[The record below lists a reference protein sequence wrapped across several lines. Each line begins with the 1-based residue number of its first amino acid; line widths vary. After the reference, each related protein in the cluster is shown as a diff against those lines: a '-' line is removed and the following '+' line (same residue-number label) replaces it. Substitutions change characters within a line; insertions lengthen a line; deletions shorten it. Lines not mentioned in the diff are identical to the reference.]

1 MQVRPVTFDGAV
13 VHVVGRVAARPGDRP
28 VRVLVDGHPSTTPA
42 VFADALVAPLR
53 VAGRP
58 VGRVHVDDFL
68 RPPSLR
74 LEQGHHDPDAL
85 LDERIDVGG
94 LNREVLRAVVGRGRY
109 LPTLR
114 DPGSGRSTRA
124 AYEPLA
130 RGAVVVVDGSLAL
143 GRGLDVDVTVH
154 LALQAATKTRR
165 TPLEEAWTLAAY
177 SRYRREA
184 APERTADVVVRLD
197 HPDRPALVER

>member
-1 MQVRPVTFDGAV
+1 MTSDGV
-13 VHVVGRVAARPGDRP
+13 VDHVVAMVLARRGDRP
-28 VRVLVDGHPSTTPA
+28 VRLVVDGHPSTAPA
-42 VFADALVAPLR
+42 AFADALVGPLR

-74 LEQGHHDPDAL
+74 LERGHRDADAL

-94 LNREVLRAVVGRGRY
+94 LNREVLRAVVDQGRY

-114 DPGSGRSTRA
+114 DPVSGRSTRA
-124 AYEPLA
+124 AYETAAP
-130 RGAVVVVDGSLAL
+130 GAAVVVDGSLSL
-143 GRGLDVDVTVH
+143 GRGLDVDVAVH
-154 LALQAATKTRR
+154 LALQAATETRR
-165 TPLEEAWTLAAY
+165 TPLAEAWTLAAY
-177 SRYRREA
+177 SRYRREV